1 MSLFEDGVI
10 PKNILKEIMK
20 KVKEINNPIEKL
32 NTIWDMVP
40 NSYIENNN
48 SNDNIEEYNTE
59 IVLSLDLV

>member
-1 MSLFEDGVI
+1 
-10 PKNILKEIMK
+10 MK